1 MDSIDRILEAEK
13 TAELIKRE
21 GEEKAAS
28 VIAEA
33 EAYRDE
39 TLKKAQLLGEE
50 LSEKLIEQ
58 AGADARARAGE
69 YGERTA
75 GEIERLRGR
84 AAANLEKAADYIADS
99 IIKGNNHGNS

>member
-13 TAELIKRE
+13 TADRIIRE
-21 GEEKAAS
+21 GHEKAAAI
-28 VIAEA
+28 VAEA

-58 AGADARARAGE
+58 AGADARAMAAE
-69 YGERTA
+69 YGEQAA
-75 GEIERLRGR
+75 GKIKRLRDR
-84 AAANLEKAADYIADS
+84 AAVNLDKAADFIADS
-99 IIKGNNHGNS
+99 IIKEHSHVDS